1 MDRTARLVSLIFFLI
16 LFSAAQHSPAHAAT
30 APAPEV
36 AEVSAAGTERLAQA
50 LERLTQLLETQAAA
64 QQEGKQLR
72 KLDIV
77 IAYLNFRSRRIEL
90 MERDLNQKRTERD
103 RYEDTLAN
111 WQKRQELFLKN
122 LEESTPDEKKE
133 LEQALKEFDFQTKS
147 LEQRLAR
154 AEEAIIIQE
163 NRIAELQEQLDSA
176 EAYVQQHLE
185 L

>member
-1 MDRTARLVSLIFFLI
+1 
-16 LFSAAQHSPAHAAT
+16 
-30 APAPEV
+30 
-36 AEVSAAGTERLAQA
+36 
-50 LERLTQLLETQAAA
+50 
-64 QQEGKQLR
+64 
-72 KLDIV
+72 
-77 IAYLNFRSRRIEL
+77 

-133 LEQALKEFDFQTKS
+133 LEQALKEVDFQTKS